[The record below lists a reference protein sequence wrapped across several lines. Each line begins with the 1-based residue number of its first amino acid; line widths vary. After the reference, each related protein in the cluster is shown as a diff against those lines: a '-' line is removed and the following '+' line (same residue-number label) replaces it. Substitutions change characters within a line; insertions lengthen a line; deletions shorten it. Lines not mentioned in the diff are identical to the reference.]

1 MIQNS
6 DAVQYFP
13 KELGQSITFE
23 DIKVTTIRLNDNQ
36 HITERQIIIED
47 IQTNKQLGILTH
59 YHFKS
64 WPDFEVPF

>member
-13 KELGQSITFE
+13 KELGQSITFG
-23 DIKVTTIRLNDNQ
+23 DIKVTTIGLNNNQ

-47 IQTNKQLGILTH
+47 IQTNKQLRIL
-59 YHFKS
+59 F
-64 WPDFEVPF
+64 

>member
-23 DIKVTTIRLNDNQ
+23 DIKVTTIRLNNNQ

-47 IQTNKQLGILTH
+47 IQTKN
-59 YHFKS
+59 
-64 WPDFEVPF
+64 